1 MQEEVR
7 STHPFDSGLW
17 RRATD
22 LDAEF
27 VREVIMAP
35 GRTALFFGLV
45 DSTFKVD
52 KQIKSWLAEEDVGY
66 RTIAKKVVEEALRRH
81 AETGETTTT
90 RALLAE
96 AMKLGNGQHNPKLMH
111 DYIVSEVP

>member
-1 MQEEVR
+1 MLESVYVNY
-7 STHPFDSGLW
+7 DSGFW
-17 RRATD
+17 RRPLD

-27 VREVIMAP
+27 VQMTIMAP

-52 KQIKSWLAEEDVGY
+52 RRVKSWLAEEDAGY
-66 RTIAKKVVEEALRRH
+66 RTIAKKVVEDALRRH

-90 RALLAE
+90 RKLLDE
-96 AMKLGNGQHNPKLMH
+96 AMKICGGSMHPKLMH